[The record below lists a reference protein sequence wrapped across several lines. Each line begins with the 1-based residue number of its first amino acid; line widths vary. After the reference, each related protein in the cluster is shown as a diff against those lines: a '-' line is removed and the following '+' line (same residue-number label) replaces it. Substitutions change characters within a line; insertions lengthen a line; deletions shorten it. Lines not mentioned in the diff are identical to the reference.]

1 MIDADDLLS
10 WITGLYWGAMLL
22 MLGILLLVVFKAV
35 PKGQRRWPALLV
47 GVAVPALF
55 IVPVV
60 QRLHQAKQQHDE
72 RQARYLE
79 AKAVF
84 EEQCKTAGE
93 KIYRTVEGVEGVML
107 LKVRDNSPGK
117 TYYSESMQDQMWPDA
132 AAWDHPGKAYIESF
146 LRTGANLHNT
156 EKDRGYLYADVL
168 QQDGSIVRYSEAGGK
183 SLVLV
188 EAKNPSNPARYAV
201 TYTNNVD
208 PALRKYWIAG
218 TTIQIIDQQKNELL
232 AEKTVFVFDS
242 GRGVTSGG
250 SYPWRRTATKICPDE
265 PFEPDRMTHVFVAK
279 VLTSIFANPS
289 K

>member
-47 GVAVPALF
+47 GIAVPALF

-84 EEQCKTAGE
+84 DEQCKTAGE

-107 LKVRDNSPGK
+107 LKVRGEKPYDPAK
-117 TYYSESMQDQMWPDA
+117 YDPKRDPMWEDAA
-132 AAWDHPGKAYIESF
+132 AAWDAEGDEYVFDF
-146 LRTGANLHNT
+146 LKYLANNSGA
-156 EKDRGYLYADVL
+156 RGYSYVDVRQADGNL
-168 QQDGSIVRYSEAGGK
+168 VRYRGEWHPYHK
-183 SLVLV
+183 PI
-188 EAKNPSNPARYAV
+188 ERQPNPANPARYAI
-201 TYTNNVD
+201 TYSNNVD
-208 PALRKYWIAG
+208 PTLRKYWVAG
-218 TTIQIIDQQKNELL
+218 TTIQIIDQQTHELL
-232 AEKTVFVFDS
+232 AEKTVFSFDS
-242 GRGVTSGG
+242 AQGSTATDRSPWLSTGTEVCPHALDHDRRTIDFVDKVLIS
-250 SYPWRRTATKICPDE
+250 SYPARP
-265 PFEPDRMTHVFVAK
+265 
-279 VLTSIFANPS
+279 
-289 K
+289 